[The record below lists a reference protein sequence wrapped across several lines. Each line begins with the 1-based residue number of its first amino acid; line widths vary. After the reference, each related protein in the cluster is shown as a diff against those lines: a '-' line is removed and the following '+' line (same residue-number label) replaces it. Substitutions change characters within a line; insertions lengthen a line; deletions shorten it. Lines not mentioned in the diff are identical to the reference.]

1 MKNRY
6 KQRSNRR
13 IVNELLGL
21 KDICGTKDPTPY
33 EAVKEIV
40 QTSKKQPNKKAA
52 KPPNKQENELTPN
65 LQKPLKP
72 SKAKPDL

>member
-1 MKNRY
+1 MKNRD
-6 KQRSNRR
+6 KQRTNRR

-40 QTSKKQPNKKAA
+40 RTSRNQLNKRTAR
-52 KPPNKQENELTPN
+52 PPNKQKNE
-65 LQKPLKP
+65 
-72 SKAKPDL
+72 